1 MPDKVYTLMPDKPVF
16 WIGSARNDLRAF
28 PEEARYKA
36 GVQLRAVQ
44 RRENPLDF
52 KPMPVVGKGVFEIR
66 VRTSDA
72 HRIFYFTRFK
82 EAVYV
87 LHAFQKKTQK
97 TSKQDIKL
105 GQQRCK
111 QMLHHKEEQRR
122 N

>member
-1 MPDKVYTLMPDKPVF
+1 MHDKPIF
-16 WIGSARNDLRAF
+16 WIGSARGDLRAF

-44 RRENPLDF
+44 RREDPIDF
-52 KPMPVVGKGVFEIR
+52 KPMSTVGKGTFEIR
-66 VRTSDA
+66 VRTGDA
-72 HRIFYFTRFK
+72 YRIFYVARFR

-97 TSKQDIKL
+97 TSKQDIQL
-105 GQQRCK
+105 GQQRYK
-111 QMLHHKEEQRR
+111 EMLRYREEQRR